1 MKAVTLSLATLLL
14 SSSAFAHNTFY
25 GDILLG
31 NTKQS
36 AESTTEWEY
45 QSSFE
50 RDTNTLPKQ
59 NSTSLGARLGY
70 QFTDNFALELSHIN
84 FGEIDFINDEDKDFT
99 LNEQLKT
106 SANLVALNGSLPV
119 TDNLALN
126 ATFGVAKWKLSAI
139 TTVDYV
145 SDDIILSI
153 DDKVASKGQSFTD
166 KRDGSDTFISI
177 GLKYDL
183 TENIHLGLEYSMLEI
198 GISEKVKDE
207 NGTLTTNGSYD
218 LNSLLLVLGI
228 KF

>member
-36 AESTTEWEY
+36 AKTTTEWKS
-45 QSSFE
+45 QSSVRSE
-50 RDTNTLPKQ
+50 DYSLPEKK
-59 NSTSLGARLGY
+59 STSAGARIGY

-126 ATFGVAKWKLSAI
+126 ATFGVAKWKFSAM

-153 DDKVASKGQSFTD
+153 DDKIATKGQSFTD
-166 KRDGSDTFISI
+166 KRDGSDTFITI

-183 TENIHLGLEYSMLEI
+183 TDNVHLGLEYSMLEI

-207 NGTLTTNGSYD
+207 NGTLTTNGSFD
-218 LNSLLLVLGI
+218 LNS
-228 KF
+228 

>member
-25 GDILLG
+25 GDILLV

-36 AESTTEWEY
+36 AKTITEWKSKFSVGSEDY
-45 QSSFE
+45 SFPE
-50 RDTNTLPKQ
+50 KK
-59 NSTSLGARLGY
+59 STSAGARIGY

-153 DDKVASKGQSFTD
+153 DDKIATKGQSFTD

-183 TENIHLGLEYSMLEI
+183 TDNVHLGLEYSMLEI
-198 GISEKVKDE
+198 DISEKVKDE
-207 NGTLTTNGSYD
+207 NGTLTTNGSFD
-218 LNSLLLVLGI
+218 LNSLSLVLGM